1 MHTSYG
7 GDAIDEYAETIV
19 RKPDGL
25 YYRYGAALRKLQV
38 RQIPSAFTQGTRT
51 GYRKFI
57 VYHSHHGPIVR
68 TENDRRSVAGGN
80 ASRWIAIKLLQDP
93 VPELAQSDLR
103 TKTADYASSRKTQDM
118 RTDTSNNTAYA
129 DSDGT
134 IAYFPGTVIPRR
146 TPSFDYT
153 HPVDGTNPP
162 TECQRP
168 H

>member
-38 RQIPSAFTQGTRT
+38 SQITIAFKQGTRT

-68 TENDRRSVAGGN
+68 TEDDRRSVAGGN
-80 ASRWIAIKLLQDP
+80 ASRLLAIKYLHHP
-93 VPELAQSDLR
+93 VPAPPQPHLR
-103 TKTADYASSRKTQDM
+103 
-118 RTDTSNNTAYA
+118 
-129 DSDGT
+129 
-134 IAYFPGTVIPRR
+134 P
-146 TPSFDYT
+146 
-153 HPVDGTNPP
+153 
-162 TECQRP
+162 
-168 H
+168 